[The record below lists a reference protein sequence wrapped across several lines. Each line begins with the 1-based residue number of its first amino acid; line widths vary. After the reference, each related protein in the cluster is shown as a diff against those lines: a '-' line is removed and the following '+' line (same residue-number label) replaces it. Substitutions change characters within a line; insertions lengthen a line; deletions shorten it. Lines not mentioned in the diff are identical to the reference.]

1 MVVRINQLA
10 LSGAPDAAGWP
21 AHDLAGPIRFQ
32 WPNDFQLYE
41 VLILEQDEDRRRLGE
56 DFRQQQLRT
65 LIPAAAE
72 ALLGEGEQLVVRLD
86 GILAKRELAA
96 ALNRVIVAEEP
107 SRYAVSDIRKLD
119 EDLPAVA
126 ASIRVHPTLA
136 WLTNLCADEAVGLER
151 TVRLRVF
158 SVPEALVNPLVD
170 IDSVQDD
177 RWAEILPQCGF
188 VLSTTMGLKS
198 LQALTRRHDAV
209 AVKAR
214 LTQRLLSPRPRAV
227 GV

>member
-1 MVVRINQLA
+1 MVVRINQLV
-10 LSGAPDAAGWP
+10 LSEPPDAAGWP
-21 AHDLAGPIRFQ
+21 VHDLVGPIRFR
-32 WPNDFQLYE
+32 WPKDFQLYE

-72 ALLGEGEQLVVRLD
+72 ALLEEGEQLVVRLD
-86 GILAKRELAA
+86 GVLAKRELAG
-96 ALNRVIVAEEP
+96 ALNRLIVSEEA
-107 SRYAVSDIRKLD
+107 SRYVVSDIRKLD

-136 WLTNLCADEAVGLER
+136 WISNLCADDGVGLER
-151 TVRLRVF
+151 TVRLRAF
-158 SVPEALVNPLVD
+158 AVPEALVNPLLDV
-170 IDSVQDD
+170 DSVQDE
-177 RWAEILPQCGF
+177 RWVEILPQCGF
-188 VLSTTMGLKS
+188 TLSTTMGLKS
-198 LQALTRRHDAV
+198 LQVLTRRHDAV